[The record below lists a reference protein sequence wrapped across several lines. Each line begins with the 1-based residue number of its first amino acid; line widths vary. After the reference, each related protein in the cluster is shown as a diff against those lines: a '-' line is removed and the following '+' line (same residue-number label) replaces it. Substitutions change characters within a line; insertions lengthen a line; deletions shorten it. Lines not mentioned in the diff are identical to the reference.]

1 MTGATRE
8 LPTRPS
14 LRHLKLEAKRRLSA
28 GEFSALHEAQ
38 LAIAR
43 EHGQPSWTALKEV
56 IDLTH
61 RQSHVVPHLRWVASR
76 FRDAGRP
83 GWVPPRASELRRHF
97 DEEFLRR
104 IPPGELIAAITVMA
118 ADLREGFAV
127 TAAAPLAAQVKV
139 AGTQI
144 VAAAEADPPHRV
156 TRVGRF
162 PLGRRIAD
170 GRIAAAPARTRGM
183 VPEVAGEIAAEAV
196 AELGLPG
203 IVLAG
208 GGPDAP
214 EWAAALGWADLD
226 RAEPLTAGHRF
237 PACAITQLI
246 TAIAVLRL
254 VADGGVGL
262 DDPANG
268 HLRRSGLADDAVT
281 VRDLLTRRGT
291 RGAFRFS
298 DAGYGALG
306 HLVAD
311 VTGMSYPDA
320 AAGLVLGPL
329 GMRDSSF
336 QGDWPGSDSA
346 AVTGYRLNPEMTF
359 APAPAAVGTILASRG
374 MWTTAADLL
383 RFGATWSS
391 LLPDTLAR
399 EAVRP
404 QAASDRDGVR
414 AGLGWLM
421 GADGDIIGI
430 SGGGPGTFASL
441 LVRTGSPHRSCTAHV
456 ALTNRRLPIHAVNV
470 RVLRASACPAR

>member
-1 MTGATRE
+1 M
-8 LPTRPS
+8 
-14 LRHLKLEAKRRLSA
+14 
-28 GEFSALHEAQ
+28 
-38 LAIAR
+38 
-43 EHGQPSWTALKEV
+43 
-56 IDLTH
+56 
-61 RQSHVVPHLRWVASR
+61 
-76 FRDAGRP
+76 
-83 GWVPPRASELRRHF
+83 
-97 DEEFLRR
+97 
-104 IPPGELIAAITVMA
+104 
-118 ADLREGFAV
+118 
-127 TAAAPLAAQVKV
+127 
-139 AGTQI
+139 
-144 VAAAEADPPHRV
+144 

-162 PLGRRIAD
+162 PLRPPDRG
-170 GRIAAAPARTRGM
+170 GTAASRWRLPGTRG
-183 VPEVAGEIAAEAV
+183 VGLPRWRARQRPRPSL
-196 AELGLPG
+196 ELGLPG

-208 GGPDAP
+208 GGPDTP
-214 EWAAALGWADLD
+214 ERAAALGWADLD

-268 HLRRSGLADDAVT
+268 HLRGSGLADDAVT

-306 HLVAD
+306 QLVAD
-311 VTGMSYPDA
+311 VTGMSYPDG

-346 AVTGYRLNPEMTF
+346 AVTRYRLNPEMTF

-391 LLPDTLAR
+391 RSLKRSPAKLSGRRQPGAATGCAPGSAGSWAPRATSSGSAAAGPAHSPRCSSAR
-399 EAVRP
+399 AP
-404 QAASDRDGVR
+404 
-414 AGLGWLM
+414 
-421 GADGDIIGI
+421 
-430 SGGGPGTFASL
+430 
-441 LVRTGSPHRSCTAHV
+441 RTGAARLTSP
-456 ALTNRRLPIHAVNV
+456 
-470 RVLRASACPAR
+470 

>member
-1 MTGATRE
+1 M
-8 LPTRPS
+8 
-14 LRHLKLEAKRRLSA
+14 
-28 GEFSALHEAQ
+28 
-38 LAIAR
+38 
-43 EHGQPSWTALKEV
+43 
-56 IDLTH
+56 
-61 RQSHVVPHLRWVASR
+61 
-76 FRDAGRP
+76 
-83 GWVPPRASELRRHF
+83 
-97 DEEFLRR
+97 
-104 IPPGELIAAITVMA
+104 
-118 ADLREGFAV
+118 
-127 TAAAPLAAQVKV
+127 
-139 AGTQI
+139 
-144 VAAAEADPPHRV
+144 

-170 GRIAAAPARTRGM
+170 GRIAVAPARTRGM

-208 GGPDAP
+208 GGPDTP

-268 HLRRSGLADDAVT
+268 HLRGSGLADDAVT

-306 HLVAD
+306 QLVAD
-311 VTGMSYPDA
+311 VTGMSYPDG

-336 QGDWPGSDSA
+336 QGDC
-346 AVTGYRLNPEMTF
+346 
-359 APAPAAVGTILASRG
+359 PAATPPRS
-374 MWTTAADLL
+374 
-383 RFGATWSS
+383 
-391 LLPDTLAR
+391 PDT
-399 EAVRP
+399 
-404 QAASDRDGVR
+404 G
-414 AGLGWLM
+414 
-421 GADGDIIGI
+421 
-430 SGGGPGTFASL
+430 
-441 LVRTGSPHRSCTAHV
+441 
-456 ALTNRRLPIHAVNV
+456 
-470 RVLRASACPAR
+470 